1 MNKEKI
7 LTFGLIFGSLVL
19 ALVAVVTAWRLKT
32 LEPVAPTVPQ
42 AQPKAANSACKLSFS
57 VNPPTTP
64 TPTGVISP
72 TPSGILTP
80 TPSLPFSP
88 TPTPT
93 GSITPSP
100 TPTTTQTPT
109 LTLTPSLTPSPS
121 PTSKPMPTP
130 TPLPGCYHECSS
142 DNDCEGTLRCQSVSG
157 VKRCVN
163 LTCPGEPD
171 CICNK
176 NCWEICGQDRECPE
190 NLRCRSIDGT
200 YRCVNQ
206 TCEREQD
213 CDCVVPT
220 STPTSRLVVVIGSP
234 TPQPTGPTPTPIEL
248 PPAGISLPTLGAI
261 AGGII
266 LTIVSLLLAL

>member
-1 MNKEKI
+1 MKNEKF
-7 LTFGLIFGSLVL
+7 LTIGLIIGIIVL
-19 ALVAVVTAWRLKT
+19 ALVAVVTAWKLKT
-32 LEPVAPTVPQ
+32 TKPVAPTVPQ

-57 VNPPTTP
+57 VNPITP

-72 TPSGILTP
+72 TPSKILTP
-80 TPSLPFSP
+80 TL
-88 TPTPT
+88 TPT
-93 GSITPSP
+93 GSITPSS

-109 LTLTPSLTPSPS
+109 PTLTPSLSPSPS
-121 PTSKPMPTP
+121 PTSKPIPTP
-130 TPLPGCYHECSS
+130 TPLLGCYRECSS
-142 DNDCEGTLRCQSVSG
+142 DNDCEGTLRCQSISG

-163 LTCPGEPD
+163 LTCPGESD

-190 NLRCRSIDGT
+190 SLRCRAVDDT

-213 CDCVVPT
+213 CDCAILTP
-220 STPTSRLVVVIGSP
+220 TPTSKLVVVIGSP
-234 TPQPTGPTPTPIEL
+234 TSQPTGPTPTPIEL

-266 LTIVSLLLAL
+266 LTLVSLLLAL